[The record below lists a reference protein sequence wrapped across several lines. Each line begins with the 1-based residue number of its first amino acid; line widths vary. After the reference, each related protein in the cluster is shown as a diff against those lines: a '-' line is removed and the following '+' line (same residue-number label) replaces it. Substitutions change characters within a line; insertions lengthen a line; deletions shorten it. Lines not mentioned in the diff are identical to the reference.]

1 MAKFKG
7 MPGMK
12 LSGNIGGLV
21 FVQVGD
27 QTYVRRAPT
36 RKKDSWSQKQQQHRA
51 RFKSFTGF
59 YRSLR
64 ETVVKPI
71 WNLSA
76 TKNLTGYNLFMKA
89 NLPAFSSDGGH
100 IDPALLHFS
109 TGPLPLPRYLSAW
122 RDVESP
128 ATIEI
133 SWHTEIITRMEQPD
147 DELLIAVRSNFQSFG
162 PIETGCLRKDGN
174 CLFDVSEWESTSPLN
189 LYLFFA
195 SADRTR
201 YSPDHHF
208 GL

>member
-7 MPGMK
+7 IPGMK

-109 TGPLPLPRYLSAW
+109 TGLLPLPRYLSA
-122 RDVESP
+122 RRNEESP
-128 ATIEI
+128 ATVQV
-133 SWHTEIITRMEQPD
+133 SWHTEITTRMEQPD
-147 DELLIAVRSNFQSFG
+147 DELLIAVRSNFLSFG
-162 PIETGCLRKDGN
+162 PFETGCFRKDGN
-174 CLFDVSEWESTSPLN
+174 CLFDISKWESAPILS

-195 SADRTR
+195 SADRSR
-201 YSPDHHF
+201 YSHDHYF
-208 GL
+208 AL